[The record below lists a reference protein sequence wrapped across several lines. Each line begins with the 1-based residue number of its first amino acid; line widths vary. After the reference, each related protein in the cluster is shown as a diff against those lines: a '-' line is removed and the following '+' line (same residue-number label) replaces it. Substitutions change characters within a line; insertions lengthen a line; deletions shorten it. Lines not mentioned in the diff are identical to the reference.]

1 MTSLTIAEPEA
12 IQMRTIIYEF
22 YGSMNPNNIIDL
34 DVTDNGLFT
43 LPPFLYIN
51 ENNSLT
57 FRPETYETLTNGT
70 RIHLT
75 SSDLTHLMGYI
86 TTIIRFYQLRYER
99 V

>member
-34 DVTDNGLFT
+34 DFTDNELFT

-51 ENNSLT
+51 ENNRLT
-57 FRPETYETLTNGT
+57 FRPDTYETLTNGT
-70 RIHLT
+70 RVHLT

>member
-51 ENNSLT
+51 EN
-57 FRPETYETLTNGT
+57 
-70 RIHLT
+70 I
-75 SSDLTHLMGYI
+75 SSNFTQNEIKYSINHQYI
-86 TTIIRFYQLRYER
+86 INNNLAQY
-99 V
+99 